1 MVEEFEVLSALLD
14 GQPVDIEE
22 LEAALNSSSG
32 RRTLLDFARLRND
45 ARAAVDDAPR
55 PEFSEKARHAM
66 TPSPRFLRRQVP
78 LPAAA
83 AAVILAALLASA
95 LNTGL
100 FKRERPASAPPEATR
115 VLRFEPGV
123 DWQTES
129 R

>member
-1 MVEEFEVLSALLD
+1 MAEEFEVLSALLD
-14 GQPVDIEE
+14 GEPVDLDE
-22 LEAALNSSSG
+22 LEAALSSSSG

-45 ARAAVDDAPR
+45 AGAGDEAPR
-55 PEFSEKARHAM
+55 QEFLERVRRET
-66 TPSPRFLRRQVP
+66 TPSPRFFRRQVP
-78 LPAAA
+78 LSAAV
-83 AAVILAALLASA
+83 AAVILTALLASA

-100 FKRERPASAPPEATR
+100 FKRERPSSAPPEATR

>member
-1 MVEEFEVLSALLD
+1 MAEEFEVLSALLD
-14 GQPVDIEE
+14 GQSVEIDE
-22 LEAALNSSSG
+22 LEAVLNTSAG

-45 ARAAVDDAPR
+45 ARAGDDAPL
-55 PEFSEKARHAM
+55 PQFSERVRREM
-66 TPSPRFLRRQVP
+66 TLSPRFFRRQVP

-95 LNTGL
+95 LNTGM
-100 FKRERPASAPPEATR
+100 FKRERPASGPPEATR

-123 DWQTES
+123 DWQMEA